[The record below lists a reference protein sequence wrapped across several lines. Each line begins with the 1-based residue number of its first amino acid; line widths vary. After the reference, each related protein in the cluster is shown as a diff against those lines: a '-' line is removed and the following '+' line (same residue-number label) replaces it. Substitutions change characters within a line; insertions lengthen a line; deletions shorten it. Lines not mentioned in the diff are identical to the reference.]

1 MQTPFTIKIFSA
13 LIVSVALVGCAP
25 TLHTA
30 PAEKIS
36 VFANPTH
43 WGALSRTAYGVTGD
57 ITLTDT
63 KLTFAN
69 QASLDL
75 EPLEHDAQTGQTL
88 FRVTTKLN
96 PELLNG
102 NFMCGGK
109 PIDYI
114 VVQVSGGVPGQS
126 DMQLM
131 AYYYPEQLRLSDLP
145 LKDQNDLNRMMCAL
159 YTYVGLSGNR
169 DGKPARTS

>member
-1 MQTPFTIKIFSA
+1 MQTPLTFKFFSV
-13 LIVSVALVGCAP
+13 LIVSVILAGCALTP
-25 TLHTA
+25 QTA
-30 PAEKIS
+30 PPEKIS

-43 WGALSRTAYGVTGD
+43 WGAFSRTAYGITGD

-69 QASLDL
+69 QASLNL
-75 EPLEHDAQTGQTL
+75 EPIEHDAQTGQTL

-114 VVQVSGGVPGQS
+114 VVQVSGDVPGQS
-126 DMQLM
+126 DLQLM

-159 YTYVGLSGNR
+159 YTYVGL
-169 DGKPARTS
+169 DDKPARAS

>member
-1 MQTPFTIKIFSA
+1 MRTPLIFKFFSA
-13 LIVSVALVGCAP
+13 LIVSVILAGCALTP
-25 TLHTA
+25 QTA
-30 PAEKIS
+30 PPEKIS
-36 VFANPTH
+36 VFANPTQ
-43 WGALSRTAYGVTGD
+43 WGAFSRTAYGITGD

-69 QASLDL
+69 GASLNL
-75 EPLEHDAQTGQTL
+75 EPIEHNAQTGQTL

-114 VVQVSGGVPGQS
+114 VVQVSGDVPGQS

-145 LKDQNDLNRMMCAL
+145 LKNQNDLNRMMCAL
-159 YTYVGLSGNR
+159 YTYVGLNS
-169 DGKPARTS
+169 KPARAS